1 MPKILF
7 WNLNKKNLTGEICS
21 LIQSLDVDVLVLAES
36 VIPDSEILSAIN
48 VGRCRLFFK
57 DLNLSTRIKIYSTY
71 EDRRLKPLL
80 DEDFFSVRELKPY
93 LGEKLLLVAVH
104 LPSKLHAQ
112 PLDQMMTANFL
123 SKAIRSLEKKCS
135 TTRTIVIGDFNMSPF
150 EDGMVAASGL
160 HAMLDQGIV
169 KKINRT
175 VKSVSYSYFY
185 NPMWGRLG
193 DLTVGP
199 SGTYKYSKAVEVNHQ
214 WHTYDQVLLRPS
226 LLDYFEDDELSVIN
240 IVGSDHFPIVI
251 NLKTEVVI

>member
-1 MPKILF
+1 
-7 WNLNKKNLTGEICS
+7 
-21 LIQSLDVDVLVLAES
+21 
-36 VIPDSEILSAIN
+36 
-48 VGRCRLFFK
+48 
-57 DLNLSTRIKIYSTY
+57 
-71 EDRRLKPLL
+71 
-80 DEDFFSVRELKPY
+80 
-93 LGEKLLLVAVH
+93 
-104 LPSKLHAQ
+104 
-112 PLDQMMTANFL
+112 
-123 SKAIRSLEKKCS
+123 
-135 TTRTIVIGDFNMSPF
+135 MSPF

-160 HAMLDQGIV
+160 HAMLDQRIV

-175 VKSVSYSYFY
+175 VKNVSYSYFY